1 MTVGLFMLSRLT
13 PATSNAVASL
23 LMLVLGIGL
32 GMVMQ
37 VLVIAVQND
46 VEYRDLGVATSGAT
60 LFRLIGGSLGTAI
73 LGAIFAARLSA
84 NLAHALPAGMSA
96 GAAARNMSVQAL
108 LRLSPGV
115 RAAYASAFTAALDT
129 VFLVATVTCGIG
141 FALTWLLPER
151 PLRATVAAAAG
162 DAGNEAGEA
171 FGRPA
176 DEDAVAAQIY
186 AALSSLADRDV
197 QRQHILRIV
206 ERAGETLSPLAAWL
220 LVQIERHPE
229 YDPYELARNHAVPS
243 ERVTAALD
251 ELRARRL
258 IRDTGAGAAT
268 RERLTATGCEIHD
281 RLVSARRAHLSELAA
296 EWDPTTGATVSDYLR
311 NAVRDLIPD
320 ARRAS

>member
-1 MTVGLFMLSRLT
+1 
-13 PATSNAVASL
+13 
-23 LMLVLGIGL
+23 
-32 GMVMQ
+32 MVMQ

-73 LGAIFAARLSA
+73 LGAIFAARLSS
-84 NLAHALPAGMSA
+84 NLARLLPAGMSA
-96 GAAARNMSVQAL
+96 GAAAHNMSVQAL
-108 LRLSPGV
+108 LQLSPTV
-115 RAAYASAFTAALDT
+115 RAAYGQAFTAALDT
-129 VFLVATVTCGIG
+129 VFLVATIVCGLA
-141 FALTWLLPER
+141 FALTWLMPER

-162 DAGNEAGEA
+162 EAGNEAGEA

-197 QRQHILRIV
+197 QRQHIVRIV

-220 LVQIERHPE
+220 LVQIERRPD
-229 YDPYELARNHAVPS
+229 YDPYELERNHAVS
-243 ERVTAALD
+243 AERVTGALD
-251 ELRARRL
+251 ELRARHL
-258 IRDTGAGAAT
+258 ITDTGAGVPA
-268 RERLTATGCEIHD
+268 RERLTASGCEIHD

-296 EWDPTTGATVSDYLR
+296 EWDPATGANVSDYLR
-311 NAVRDLIPD
+311 NAVKDLIPD